1 MVRVALFI
9 ICLNLVDAFGTLR
22 NVARGA
28 EEVNPLMA
36 HLLEQ
41 GPVAFFLGKYLLA
54 AGGVLGIVAYGRSRA
69 ARVALSF
76 VLLPLYF
83 LVASYQVVLIAVI

>member
-36 HLLEQ
+36 HLLDQ
-41 GPVAFFLGKYLLA
+41 GPLAFFLGKYLMA
-54 AGGVLGIVAYGRSRA
+54 AGGVVGIVAYGRTRA
-69 ARVALSF
+69 ARVALGF
-76 VLLPLYF
+76 ILLPLYL
-83 LVASYQVVLIAVI
+83 LVACYQLVLVAVI